1 MLFLGEARPDGIA
14 AIGDAPEGI
23 FDGQRVDG
31 GRIVVAGPFFDVGV
45 ARVSRISDRFEQIVE
60 ARDAPT
66 VLGRS
71 VSFAADIAR
80 IGDARLAGANV
91 AHGEAMLPR
100 PRPPLRP
107 PQSTWSGPVKFCHQ
121 GARGGRTFRIR
132 LGHRAVKIDFGI
144 MPWMPLVPS
153 TAWVTW

>member
-60 ARDAPT
+60 ARDAPD
-66 VLGRS
+66 S
-71 VSFAADIAR
+71 
-80 IGDARLAGANV
+80 
-91 AHGEAMLPR
+91 P
-100 PRPPLRP
+100 
-107 PQSTWSGPVKFCHQ
+107 
-121 GARGGRTFRIR
+121 
-132 LGHRAVKIDFGI
+132 RAVRFVRRRYSADRRRPVGRRERC
-144 MPWMPLVPS
+144 S
-153 TAWVTW
+153 R